1 MVHWRSFVNGQATPI
16 FLGRWESGGER
27 NEPWNRI
34 PKNGWDS
41 QDIIKLWTTKI
52 VSRPSTSYSLAGWC
66 VSFLPFNFFIKCST
80 HIKVVSVRFLF
91 FLVVFQLCWGM
102 CMHVM
107 SCLSCQTLCDPMD
120 SSPPGSSVHE
130 ILQTRIPWMA
140 VSCHF
145 LLQGIFQG
153 SNPVLF
159 HLLHWQVGFL
169 PLALGKPSTEV

>member
-52 VSRPSTSYSLAGWC
+52 VSRPSTSYSLAGCC

-120 SSPPGSSVHE
+120 SSPPGSSVHR
-130 ILQTRIPWMA
+130 ILQARVLEWVAINSAWA
-140 VSCHF
+140 V
-145 LLQGIFQG
+145 
-153 SNPVLF
+153 
-159 HLLHWQVGFL
+159 
-169 PLALGKPSTEV
+169 EY